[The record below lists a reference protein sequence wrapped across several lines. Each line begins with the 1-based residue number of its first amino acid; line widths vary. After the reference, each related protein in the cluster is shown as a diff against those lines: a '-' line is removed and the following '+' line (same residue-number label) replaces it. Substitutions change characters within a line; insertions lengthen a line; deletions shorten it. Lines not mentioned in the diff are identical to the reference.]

1 MIKIFDFIYYFVY
14 QLNRRGYKTAN
25 YDNARFAVAFIVFFV
40 ILFGSI
46 PSFFFIEYY
55 FDIKVP
61 FNIIAIF
68 SIVLAV
74 IITYPLT
81 KMFYGP
87 NGSRKWVVSHYD
99 KITNI
104 KKQNSVLLVVLLV
117 IVLYS
122 YVFLCF
128 KIGDFLKEHWGIAN
142 PK

>member
-1 MIKIFDFIYYFVY
+1 MRKILDFVYYFMY
-14 QLNRRGYKTAN
+14 QLNRRGYKTGN
-25 YDNARFAVAFIVFFV
+25 YDNARFAVAFIVFFM

-46 PSFFFIEYY
+46 PLFLFIEH
-55 FDIKVP
+55 FFNFKVSS
-61 FNIIAIF
+61 NLIGIF
-68 SIVLAV
+68 SVVLAI

-81 KMFYGP
+81 KRFYGP

-99 KITNI
+99 KISNI

-128 KIGDFLKEHWGIAN
+128 KIGDFLKENWGIA
-142 PK
+142 KF